1 MAKKSSHVPC
11 AFAVRMSTQPLMDT
25 QHTVLPEVKY
35 TPHHSLQSNDPAGR
49 SWGWRS
55 DGGPESSREWKRNLT
70 LRNRDQGWEAG
81 LEREGLPLT
90 QQLVKSAHRPA
101 MRSLQGVPVSN
112 SCVRIKTTLGQREE
126 ISEKTQFCPF
136 QNSVHLFNFHS
147 VNNYP
152 FDHNANTKEKMSERS
167 HVHLLHKKSVSCW
180 KDCTLCTKAVSAREH
195 WWLHRETVW
204 SSFVTQNLLWMCRNP
219 CKAMPASGS

>member
-1 MAKKSSHVPC
+1 MANKSSHVSC

-55 DGGPESSREWKRNLT
+55 DEGPESGRERKRNLT
-70 LRNRDQGWEAG
+70 LRNRDKGWEAG

-126 ISEKTQFCPF
+126 ISEKLS
-136 QNSVHLFNFHS
+136 SVHSKILFICSTFTQS
-147 VNNYP
+147 
-152 FDHNANTKEKMSERS
+152 TIT
-167 HVHLLHKKSVSCW
+167 HLITTPTPRKRW
-180 KDCTLCTKAVSAREH
+180 VSA
-195 WWLHRETVW
+195 
-204 SSFVTQNLLWMCRNP
+204 
-219 CKAMPASGS
+219 AMFTSYTRSQSAAEKTALSAPRPSALENMVAA